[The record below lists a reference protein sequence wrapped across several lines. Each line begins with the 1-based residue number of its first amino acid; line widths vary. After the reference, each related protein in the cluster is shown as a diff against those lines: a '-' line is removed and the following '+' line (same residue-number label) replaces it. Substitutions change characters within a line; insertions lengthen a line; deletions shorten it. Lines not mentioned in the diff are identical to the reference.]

1 MKKNYFNHSQKYLDY
16 LYQLDKEFYIDI
28 LENSYNEIYVTDREG
43 NIIYVNPN
51 SIKNYGMK
59 PEDIIGKNNY
69 DIWEGKWNPPV
80 IKRCVK
86 EKRTIFAE
94 QTYLITG
101 KEITTIVTPIFNEKN
116 EVDLVLCVVQE
127 AVNEYDISYKNID
140 AEAFEQRE
148 RRQIKKK
155 RKFNSEIVGYSY
167 DFCKILVR
175 MQRVAQSEVPVMILG
190 ESGTG
195 KSLLAEY
202 IHENSV
208 RKEKPFIMINCA
220 AIPENLLESELFG
233 YAPYAFTGA
242 NPKGKTGLIE
252 MADGGTLFLDEIGDL
267 APSLQAKLLDVL
279 ENKRFI
285 PVGGHEIRFVDIR
298 IITATN
304 RNLDQ
309 LVKEKKFREDLY
321 WRINISTTTIPPLR
335 DRRDDILPLL
345 SFYLNKNN
353 KKYGKKK
360 DFAPNVIGVLLE
372 YPWPGNVRQL
382 KNLVE
387 LLFIMASG
395 NTIAM
400 NHLPEFILEEVK
412 EPESRQPNSY
422 EYIIDSVK
430 KSVIRDYYKRYAT
443 SRELG
448 LALGLSQTKANRLIN
463 DYCSDL
469 LKEKENK
476 NKKEK

>member
-1 MKKNYFNHSQKYLDY
+1 MNKASFNHSPEYLEY
-16 LYQLDKEFYIDI
+16 LANLDKDFYIDI
-28 LENSYNEIYVTDREG
+28 LENSHNEVYVTNKEG
-43 NIIYVNPN
+43 KIIYVNPN
-51 SIKNYGMK
+51 SIRNYGLK
-59 PEDIIGKNNY
+59 PEDLIGKNNY
-69 DIWEGKWNPPV
+69 DIWRGKWNPPV
-80 IKRCVK
+80 IQRCI
-86 EKRTIFAE
+86 EERRTIFAE
-94 QTYLITG
+94 QNYLITG
-101 KEITTIVTPIFNEKN
+101 KDITTIVTPIFDDESEIKY
-116 EVDLVLCVVQE
+116 VLCIVQE
-127 AVNEYDISYKNID
+127 AVKEYDISYKNIN
-140 AEAFEQRE
+140 AEAFEKKQIRE
-148 RRQIKKK
+148 TKKK
-155 RKFNSEIVGYSY
+155 RKFKSEIIGYSY

-175 MQRVAQSEVPVMILG
+175 MQRVAHSEVPVMILG

-202 IHENSV
+202 IHENSN
-208 RKEKPFIMINCA
+208 RKDNPFIMINCA
-220 AIPENLLESELFG
+220 AIPETLLESELFG

-252 MADGGTLFLDEIGDL
+252 MADSGTLFLDEIGDL

-285 PVGGHEIRFVDIR
+285 PVGGNEIRSVDIR

-304 RNLDQ
+304 RKIEN

-353 KKYGKKK
+353 IKYGKKK
-360 DFAPNVIGVLLE
+360 DFSPNVIGILLE

-395 NTIAM
+395 NTIGV
-400 NHLPEFILEEVK
+400 NHLPEFILDEIEE
-412 EPESRQPNSY
+412 PQGINPNSY

-430 KSVIRDYYKRYAT
+430 KSVIRDFYKKHPT

-448 LALGLSQTKANRLIN
+448 VALGLSQTKANRLIN
-463 DYCSDL
+463 QYCGDII
-469 LKEKENK
+469 NAD
-476 NKKEK
+476 